1 MLLFPLHMKRFSII
15 LLSLLMIGT
24 SILAQSVQDTRHVRM
39 GVVLPFKEK
48 NARGA
53 KMVEFYRG
61 LLMAVDSMKHEGLS
75 IDVHA
80 MHSGASA
87 ADMDALIVSREMKE
101 CDIIFGPLDAAQLT
115 GLADYCDLNDKIL
128 VVPFSSSTFQA
139 TGHERFFTITAP
151 RENIQQE
158 ALWYV
163 QDQFANHNVIIV
175 DCNEK
180 NEEGKAF
187 TDQLKH
193 IMSERGL
200 HARAFNIDS
209 DDDAMLQAFLPE
221 RKNLIVLNSTSVKAL
236 NQLIPKLNDFRR
248 EHPDYHFSLFGYP
261 AWQTYTSQL
270 LSEFY
275 AFDTYIYTTFYRNPL
290 SERCEA
296 IDRQFLNWFHTP
308 MANTFPRYALM
319 GFDIGY
325 FFLRGLSIYGKER
338 LLYNITQVPA
348 RPYQHPLYFEQ
359 MGDGNG
365 YLNTFV
371 QLVHYTPYQSIELI
385 TRNH

>member
-1 MLLFPLHMKRFSII
+1 MKRFSII
-15 LLSLLMIGT
+15 LLSLLII
-24 SILAQSVQDTRHVRM
+24 SASLLAQGVQDTRHVRM
-39 GVVLPFKEK
+39 GVVLPLKEK

-75 IDVHA
+75 IDVYA

-87 ADMDALIVSREMKE
+87 ADMDALVVSRQMKD

-128 VVPFSSSTFQA
+128 VVPFSSSTYQA
-139 TGHERFFTITAP
+139 TGHQRFFTITAP
-151 RENIQQE
+151 QETIQQE
-158 ALWYV
+158 ALWFV

-187 TDQLKH
+187 TEQLKKD
-193 IMSERGL
+193 MSERGVYVRPL
-200 HARAFNIDS
+200 NIDS
-209 DDDAMLQAFLPE
+209 DDDAFLQAFHQD

-236 NQLIPKLNDFRR
+236 NQLTPKLNDFKRQ
-248 EHPDYHFSLFGYP
+248 HPEYQFSLFGYP

-290 SERCEA
+290 SQRCEA
-296 IDRQFLNWFHTP
+296 LDRQFMNWFHTP
-308 MANTFPRYALM
+308 MSNTFPRYALM

-338 LLYNITQVPA
+338 LPYNIAQVPS